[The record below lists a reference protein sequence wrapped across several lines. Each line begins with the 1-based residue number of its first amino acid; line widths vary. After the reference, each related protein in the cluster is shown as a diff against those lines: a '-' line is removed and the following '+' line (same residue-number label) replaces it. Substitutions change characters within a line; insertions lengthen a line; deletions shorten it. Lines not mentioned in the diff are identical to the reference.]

1 MMINKTP
8 VSFRHELK
16 HLITPGED
24 RIISDRLGRLFP
36 RDSHAGPGG
45 VYQVNSLY
53 FDTPEDKAL
62 LQKISGVDKREKF
75 RLRYYGESPD
85 FLRLEKKIKK
95 GGLCSKRS
103 ARLSYK
109 QAEKLLKGD
118 IAFLLE
124 SKDPLMIELYSKMRG
139 ELLMPRTI
147 VSYEREAFIFAP
159 GNVRITLDRK
169 VCTCTSSAVFLNTL
183 SNFLE
188 PEPGNTVLEVKYDA
202 FLPDI
207 VRMAVQVPDRKT
219 GACSCVSQ
227 GFACAKQSGSYVE
240 LLCFALFSC
249 CASQYFPACLFLW
262 RKRRSRGVS
271 RHSFVPERR
280 IL

>member
-1 MMINKTP
+1 MTAVIPVTTAEIPAMMINKTP

-124 SKDPLMIELYSKMRG
+124 SKDPLMIEQIGRAH
-139 ELLMPRTI
+139 
-147 VSYEREAFIFAP
+147 V
-159 GNVRITLDRK
+159 
-169 VCTCTSSAVFLNTL
+169 
-183 SNFLE
+183 
-188 PEPGNTVLEVKYDA
+188 
-202 FLPDI
+202 
-207 VRMAVQVPDRKT
+207 
-219 GACSCVSQ
+219 
-227 GFACAKQSGSYVE
+227 
-240 LLCFALFSC
+240 
-249 CASQYFPACLFLW
+249 
-262 RKRRSRGVS
+262 
-271 RHSFVPERR
+271 
-280 IL
+280 